1 MTKSYNICVYK
12 FQGVFYGPES
22 VVLEYGACEP
32 EKDVQSVAF
41 EWSVYCCPLLMMLS
55 SSTLS
60 LRFFEHWF
68 CSFLTKDCEGLQ
80 LNQVT
85 LAGLSAFPVHGW
97 SSVADHLHTVF
108 ILCVLSEG
116 MTSYLFSSCNFYCC
130 EDCFVC
136 LFLTICVLFWLVL
149 GWHILLH
156 NFTFYLFLLI
166 FRESTYRQK

>member
-1 MTKSYNICVYK
+1 MTKSYNICFYK
-12 FQGVFYGPES
+12 FQDMFYGPES

-60 LRFFEHWF
+60 WRFFEHWF
-68 CSFLTKDCEGLQ
+68 YSFLTKDCEGLQ

-97 SSVADHLHTVF
+97 SSVADHLQQRVWRHTFSQAVTSTAVKT
-108 ILCVLSEG
+108 VL
-116 MTSYLFSSCNFYCC
+116 L
-130 EDCFVC
+130 FVC

-166 FRESTYRQK
+166 FKESTYRQK

>member
-1 MTKSYNICVYK
+1 MAKSYTICFYK

-32 EKDVQSVAF
+32 E
-41 EWSVYCCPLLMMLS
+41 WSVYCCPLLMMLS

-60 LRFFEHWF
+60 LWVFEHWF

-80 LNQVT
+80 LNPVT
-85 LAGLSAFPVHGW
+85 IAGLSAFPVHGW
-97 SSVADHLHTVF
+97 SSVAGHIHTVF
-108 ILCVLSEG
+108 ILCVLSVG
-116 MTSYLFSSCNFYCC
+116 ITSYLFSSCNFYCC
-130 EDCFVC
+130 EVFIFFI
-136 LFLTICVLFWLVL
+136 LFFTIGVLFWLVL

-166 FRESTYRQK
+166 FKEGTYRQKIVGL